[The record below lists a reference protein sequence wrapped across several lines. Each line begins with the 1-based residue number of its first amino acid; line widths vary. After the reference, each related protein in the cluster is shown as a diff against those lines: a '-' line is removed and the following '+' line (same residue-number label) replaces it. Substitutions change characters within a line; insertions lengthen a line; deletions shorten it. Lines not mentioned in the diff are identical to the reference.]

1 MDEIS
6 NYILGNN
13 DHVMKIK
20 YNWIMMGIII
30 IVGHN

>member
-13 DHVMKIK
+13 NHVMKIK
-20 YNWIMMGIII
+20 YDWVKMWVII
-30 IVGHN
+30 IVGPN

>member
-20 YNWIMMGIII
+20 YNWVKMRILL
-30 IVGHN
+30 

>member
-13 DHVMKIK
+13 NHVMKIK
-20 YNWIMMGIII
+20 YNWVKMGISI
-30 IVGHN
+30 IVGPN